1 MNKISEVIGKM
12 EKPNFPFKPAPDFYD
27 LVGIKRKRFWQLFR
41 KETSPNMNEVKAIAD
56 YFKVKPN
63 DLINF

>member
-12 EKPNFPFKPAPDFYD
+12 EKPNFPFKPSPDFYD
-27 LVGIKRKRFWQLFR
+27 LVGIKRKRFWQLYR
-41 KETSPNMNEVKAIAD
+41 KEVSPNMDEIKAIAD

-63 DLINF
+63 DLINL